1 MSQLGVSFR
10 RWCKQHKV
18 ERPPCTFN
26 MHLIGRGDNDS
37 QNSYPVLDSNIK
49 ASHTKPVLFFL
60 SELATE
66 IAAKCG

>member
-1 MSQLGVSFR
+1 
-10 RWCKQHKV
+10 
-18 ERPPCTFN
+18 